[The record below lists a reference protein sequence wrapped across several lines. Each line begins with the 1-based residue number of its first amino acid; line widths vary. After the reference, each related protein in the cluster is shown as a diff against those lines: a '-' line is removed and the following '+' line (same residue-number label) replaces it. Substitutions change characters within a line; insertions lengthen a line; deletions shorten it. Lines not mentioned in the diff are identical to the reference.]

1 MTYIGGYLMSQESNV
16 RPRIN
21 FRTLS
26 VILTII
32 ALLLVTAPA
41 MAIVYGEPDGDDHP
55 FVGAIVIVNQFEDV
69 VLLEQWCS
77 GTLIAEDVFLT
88 AAHCKYFLDPL
99 LEDFPNAEV
108 LITFDSSIDIEQG
121 TFYTGEW
128 FLHPD
133 FNAFQG
139 PNGLSD
145 PRDVAVIILDKSPG
159 IVPASLPPAGLLD
172 ELMAAKKLRHTRF
185 TAVGY
190 GKIRETHQGA
200 FDSIVINLDRN
211 RAEQGFFSLTQA
223 WLTLPMLPM
232 VSSGGTCYGDSG
244 GPHFI
249 HLNGEE
255 TDIIASIT
263 VTGDAV
269 CKATDKTY
277 RMDTPVVREF
287 LGQFVTLP

>member
-1 MTYIGGYLMSQESNV
+1 MSQESNI
-16 RPRIN
+16 RPRLN
-21 FRTLS
+21 MRTLS

-41 MAIVYGEPDGDDHP
+41 MAIVYGEPDGDEHP
-55 FVGAIVIVNQFEDV
+55 FVGAIVVDV
-69 VLLEQWCS
+69 PQLSRLVQWCS
-77 GTLIAEDVFLT
+77 GTLIADTIFLT
-88 AAHCKYFLDPL
+88 AAHCTDPL
-99 LEDFPNAEV
+99 DSILANFPGAQV
-108 LITFDSSIDIEQG
+108 LVTFDPTIDPSG
-121 TFYTGEW
+121 TFYTADEW
-128 FLHPD
+128 IEHPEY
-133 FNAFQG
+133 NRFQG
-139 PNGLSD
+139 QYGLSD
-145 PRDVAVIILDKSPG
+145 PRDVAVIILDESPPG
-159 IVPASLPPAGLLD
+159 ITPASLPTAGLLD

-190 GKIRETHQGA
+190 GTIRETHQGA
-200 FDSIVINLDRN
+200 FDSILANLDRN

-232 VSSGGTCYGDSG
+232 VDSGGTCYGDSG

-249 HLNGEE
+249 HLNGVE

-269 CKATDKTY
+269 CKATDMTY

-287 LGQFVTLP
+287 LGQFVSLP